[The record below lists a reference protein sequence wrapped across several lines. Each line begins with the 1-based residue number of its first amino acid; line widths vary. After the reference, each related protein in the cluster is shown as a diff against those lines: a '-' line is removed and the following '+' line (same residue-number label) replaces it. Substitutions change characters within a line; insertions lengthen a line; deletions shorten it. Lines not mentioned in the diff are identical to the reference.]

1 MVVELKIE
9 IVILGSGSAIPTPER
24 GHPSTLFN
32 RSGELFLFDCGEGT
46 QTRVRAAGYSPQKI
60 KSIFISHWH
69 ADHFSG
75 LLPLFETLNL
85 MGRKEELKIFGP
97 QAERFVSDLLELS
110 YYSVGF
116 PLRAINCPLDGPKK
130 LIDAAEYEIFSIP
143 VKHSVP
149 AVGYFFREKER
160 WNLSP
165 KKLKSF
171 GLKPSPLLQELKEK
185 GRVTFGNKTIKLA
198 QVAEKTAGRSFAYSG
213 DTQPFK
219 PFFKL
224 ISGCDLLIHD
234 STFLEPTPT
243 KSHSSAAEA
252 AILAKRFKIK
262 KLVLSHFS
270 QRYKSEKELLRA
282 ARRVF
287 SKTVAARDGLKI
299 QL

>member
-1 MVVELKIE
+1 MTQIDV
-9 IVILGSGSAIPTPER
+9 VILGSGSAIPTPER
-24 GHPSTLFN
+24 GHPSTLLN
-32 RSGELFLFDCGEGT
+32 RSGELYLFDCGEGT
-46 QTRVRAAGYSPQKI
+46 QTRVRKAGYNPQKI

-85 MGRKEELKIFGP
+85 LNRKEPLTIFGP
-97 QAERFVSDLLELS
+97 QAERFVSDLFDLS

-116 PLRAINCPLDGPKK
+116 PLRAINCSLESPQK
-130 LIDAAEYEIFSIP
+130 LVSTLEYDIFSVP

-149 AVGYFFREKER
+149 AVGYFFKEKER
-160 WNLSP
+160 WNLSS
-165 KKLKSF
+165 KKLKTF

-185 GRVTFGNKTIKLA
+185 GKIVFNSKKILLK
-198 QVAEKTAGRSFAYSG
+198 QVAEKTEGRSFAYSG

-219 PFFKL
+219 PFFKF

-234 STFLEPTPT
+234 STFLEPVPT

-252 AILAKRFKIK
+252 AKLSKQYKIK
-262 KLVLSHFS
+262 RLVLSHFS

-282 ARRVF
+282 AKKVF
-287 SKTVAARDGLKI
+287 PRTIAAFDGLKLFI
-299 QL
+299 